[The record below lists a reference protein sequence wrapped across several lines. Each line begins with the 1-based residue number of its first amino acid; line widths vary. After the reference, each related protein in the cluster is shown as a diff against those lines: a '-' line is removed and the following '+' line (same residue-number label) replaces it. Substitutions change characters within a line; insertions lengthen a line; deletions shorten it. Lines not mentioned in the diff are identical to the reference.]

1 MVETKIPEKPGTMI
15 SQSCAQ
21 KLSVSSL
28 ASNQKKKKEK
38 KIKGFHSEASS
49 NEF

>member
-1 MVETKIPEKPGTMI
+1 MAETKRPEKPGTMI
-15 SQSCAQ
+15 SQSCVQ
-21 KLSVSSL
+21 KLSISSL
-28 ASNQKKKKEK
+28 ASNQKNKK